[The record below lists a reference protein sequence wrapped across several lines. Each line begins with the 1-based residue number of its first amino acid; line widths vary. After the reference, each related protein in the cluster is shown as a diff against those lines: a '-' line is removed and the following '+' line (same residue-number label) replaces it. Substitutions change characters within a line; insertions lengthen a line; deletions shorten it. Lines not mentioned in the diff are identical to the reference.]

1 MNTESTTPVRAE
13 DRVSDVLVRDEALLE
28 VFVGY
33 APHFAKLRNRTMRR
47 VMARLVTVE
56 QAARMAGVGVE
67 GLLGALNHALGITA
81 MEEPAVPVTAPPDEP
96 PRQRRPPDAHEVVV
110 DVREDLR
117 AGREPFSMIM
127 RAVGTLEGNDVLRL
141 RTTFEPVP
149 LFHVLGKRGFAHE
162 VAEHGPEDWS
172 AWFWRPAAGGAP
184 QPTASPVVNLEA
196 MPQFSADGTPLTWLD
211 VRGLEPPEPMVRTLE
226 ALEGLADGRV
236 LVQVNVRVPRFLLP
250 VLEERGFA
258 YEVRETGPDM
268 VQVHIRRPPPAAIHQ
283 SSGAESMPVASNE
296 LDVRVIPP
304 REKHPTIFS
313 RVDALK
319 AGDSLVIINDHDPRP
334 LKYQL
339 DAEHPGSY
347 GWDYEATGPEVWRVK
362 ITRR

>member
-1 MNTESTTPVRAE
+1 MKTDPTIPVRAS
-13 DRVSDVLVRDEALLE
+13 DRVSDVLLREEALLD

-67 GLLGALNHALGITA
+67 GLLEALNHALGVTV
-81 MEEPAVPVTAPPDEP
+81 PSVPVERPAMTHDEP
-96 PRQRRPPDAHEVVV
+96 LPQHRPLDANDVVV

-117 AGREPFSMIM
+117 AGREPFSTIM
-127 RAVGTLEGNDVLRL
+127 RAVGALNREDTLRL

-162 VAEHGPEDWS
+162 VLAHAPDDWS
-172 AWFWRPAAGGAP
+172 VWFWRPTTELAPGPAAAP
-184 QPTASPVVNLEA
+184 IAQLEA
-196 MPQFSADGTPLTWLD
+196 MPRFGADGTPLEWLD

-226 ALEGLADGRV
+226 ALEGLPEGHV

-250 VLEERGFA
+250 VLDERGFA
-258 YEVRETGPDM
+258 YTVEEEGPDM
-268 VQVHIRRPPPAAIHQ
+268 VQVHIRRQPPAVHH
-283 SSGAESMPVASNE
+283 SSGADRMPVVSNE

-304 REKHPTIFS
+304 REKHPAIFS
-313 RVDALK
+313 KVDALK
-319 AGDSLVIINDHDPRP
+319 SGESLVIINDHDPRP

-339 DAEHPGSY
+339 DAEHPGTF

>member
-1 MNTESTTPVRAE
+1 MKMESATPVRAS
-13 DRVSDVLVRDEALLE
+13 DRVSDVLVRDESLLE

-67 GLLGALNHALGITA
+67 GLLTALNHALGISVEDA
-81 MEEPAVPVTAPPDEP
+81 PAEAPAAPADGRAP
-96 PRQRRPPDAHEVVV
+96 AHRPLDANEVVV

-117 AGREPFSMIM
+117 AGREPFSVIM
-127 RAVGTLEGNDVLRL
+127 RAVGALHRDDVLRL

-162 VAEHGPEDWS
+162 VVEHGPEDWS
-172 AWFWRPAAGGAP
+172 VWFWQPAAEDGL
-184 QPTASPVVNLEA
+184 QPMASPLASPEA
-196 MPQFSADGTPLTWLD
+196 MPRFSADGTPLTWLD
-211 VRGLEPPEPMVRTLE
+211 VRDMEPPEPMVRTLE
-226 ALEGLADGRV
+226 ALETLAEGHV

-250 VLEERGFA
+250 VLKERGYF
-258 YEVRETGPDM
+258 YEVQETAPDM
-268 VQVHIRRPPPAAIHQ
+268 VQVHIRRQPPAAIHQ
-283 SSGAESMPVASNE
+283 SSGAERMPVASSE

-304 REKHPTIFS
+304 REKHPAIFS
-313 RVDALK
+313 KVDALK
-319 AGDSLVIINDHDPRP
+319 AGDSLVIINDHDPKP

-339 DAEHPGSY
+339 DAEHPGNF
-347 GWDYEATGPEVWRVK
+347 GWEYEANGPELWRVR
-362 ITRR
+362 ITRL

>member
-1 MNTESTTPVRAE
+1 MKTDTTIPVRAS
-13 DRVSDVLVRDEALLE
+13 DRVSDVLVRDESLLE
-28 VFVGY
+28 VFIGY

-67 GLLGALNHALGITA
+67 GLLQALNHALG
-81 MEEPAVPVTAPPDEP
+81 VTAPSEPPERPATTSDEP
-96 PRQRRPPDAHEVVV
+96 PPQQRPLDANEVVV

-117 AGREPFSMIM
+117 AGREPFSTIM
-127 RAVGTLEGNDVLRL
+127 RAVGALNRGDVLRL

-162 VAEHGPEDWS
+162 TLAHAPDDWS
-172 AWFWRPAAGGAP
+172 VWFWRSTTETAP
-184 QPTASPVVNLEA
+184 TPSASPTARLEA
-196 MPQFSADGTPLTWLD
+196 MPAFGTDGTPLTWLD

-226 ALEGLADGRV
+226 ALEALPDGHV

-250 VLEERGFA
+250 VLDERGFA
-258 YEVRETGPDM
+258 YAVEEKGPDM
-268 VQVHIRRPPPAAIHQ
+268 VQVHIRRQPAAIHQ
-283 SSGAESMPVASNE
+283 SPGAEGMPVASNE

-304 REKHPTIFS
+304 REKHPAIFS

-319 AGDSLVIINDHDPRP
+319 TGESLVIVNDHDPRP

-339 DAEHPGSY
+339 DAEHPGNF
-347 GWDYEATGPEVWRVK
+347 GWEYEATGPEVWLVK
-362 ITRR
+362 ITRK

>member
-1 MNTESTTPVRAE
+1 VNTDSITPVRAG
-13 DRVSDVLVRDEALLE
+13 DRVSDVLTRDEALLE

-56 QAARMAGVGVE
+56 QAARMAGVGVG
-67 GLLGALNHALGITA
+67 GLLGALNHALGISA
-81 MEEPAVPVTAPPDEP
+81 VEAPAEPIASRDEQLP
-96 PRQRRPPDAHEVVV
+96 LQRPLDAHEVVV

-117 AGREPFSMIM
+117 AGREPFSTIM
-127 RAVGTLEGNDVLRL
+127 RAVGTLEGSDVLRL

-149 LFHVLGKRGFAHE
+149 LFHVLGKRGFVHE

-172 AWFWRPAAGGAP
+172 AWFWRPAAGNAP
-184 QPTASPVVNLEA
+184 RSTAPPVASLEA
-196 MPQFSADGTPLTWLD
+196 MPEFNADGTPLSWLD
-211 VRGLEPPEPMVRTLE
+211 VRGLEPPEPMIRTLE
-226 ALEGLADGRV
+226 ALEGLAEGHV

-250 VLEERGFA
+250 VLAERRFA

-268 VQVHIRRPPPAAIHQ
+268 VQVHIRRQLPAAIHQ
-283 SSGAESMPVASNE
+283 SSGAESMAVVSNE

-304 REKHPTIFS
+304 REKHSAIFS
-313 RVDALK
+313 KVDALK
-319 AGDSLVIINDHDPRP
+319 AGDSLVIINDHDPKP

-339 DAEHPGSY
+339 DAEHPEVF
-347 GWDYEATGPEVWRVK
+347 GWDYEAAGPEVWRVR